1 MVRVGDAIHLRRS
14 QVKVDRGG
22 QYGEIGVRSFGR
34 GIFHKEPISGAKLG
48 NKRVFWIEPG
58 DLVLSNVFAWEGA
71 IAVAGDGERGK
82 IGSHRFMTYV
92 ADPEVAQV
100 EYLCHYFLS
109 DHGLPLIQNA
119 SPGGAGRNRTLGIDA
134 FENLEIPLPSAFEQR
149 RISEI
154 LGIADDAVKS
164 AECLIDKLNR
174 QHEGLLRALVE
185 KGHAFATV
193 GEIVSEPPRRLI
205 QARNFCRDIGVL
217 K

>member
-134 FENLEIPLPSAFEQR
+134 FENLEEAYSGEEFLSGHRRVEMKDGPFTSRIGLPHSNLKETDR
-149 RISEI
+149 RRVSY
-154 LGIADDAVKS
+154 
-164 AECLIDKLNR
+164 
-174 QHEGLLRALVE
+174 HWLLP
-185 KGHAFATV
+185 G
-193 GEIVSEPPRRLI
+193 SD
-205 QARNFCRDIGVL
+205 N
-217 K
+217 